1 MFDYRSRIVSRSD
14 RSIAQEALG
23 NALMSTST
31 SNPLIEEPT
40 TPQVSKKTSSAILAH
55 EGQDDVNLST
65 SPAQNAQVTTSTP
78 LNNVVDIPAPRK
90 SPEATTVSNAD
101 DVKVREVLQSVFFSS
116 NLHKYLQ

>member
-1 MFDYRSRIVSRSD
+1 
-14 RSIAQEALG
+14 
-23 NALMSTST
+23 MSTST

-101 DVKVREVLQSVFFSS
+101 DVTVREVLQSVFFSS